1 MRNLLKLFQQSVDNS
16 IVWYVVHN
24 DEITTQ
30 SVDEIRMDS
39 TVYDTSAYIPL
50 IYPNPFENL
59 ITVES
64 PSDDVLTVLS
74 PEGKLLMK
82 F

>member
-1 MRNLLKLFQQSVDNS
+1 
-16 IVWYVVHN
+16 
-24 DEITTQ
+24 
-30 SVDEIRMDS
+30 MDS